1 MDYYCNVNKVLE
13 FLKEK
18 RVCLSS
24 RSSHEKCY
32 QTFANYLDYND
43 LTYSEETVN
52 KWLLSIKLTFPSQK
66 CYFWKQYMIQLSE
79 MITFGTI
86 SDRHLYQNRSL
97 YKKIPKNLKIQL
109 DDYLDSC
116 QQQYSKRSWN
126 LARTY
131 GSEIMLFFNDF
142 GYSSVEQLTYQDV
155 LKFYNTDLFYSNNT
169 KSIIFGHMRRML
181 NFFSEKG
188 LCHKG
193 YSLLLDSQIYPYVAD
208 ITAFS
213 QENQVGLEELR
224 VNSFNVSTNDFYERI
239 DDFID
244 VLKSYRYATTTLNVA
259 RHSLTAL
266 YLFLDIH
273 DLGYC
278 PDICWIWFSEIKTT
292 IGNSWRSWRR
302 VLKCFEE
309 YAITGSISPSKKYS
323 YGLSSLEL
331 LPKWC
336 EIEIIAFLKQKS
348 REFRRPETVRISQ
361 YPCIRFCRYLI
372 QCNILKFSDIT
383 FNIINEFNCSDWHAT
398 FRGRASYAMIIR
410 QFLEYLEE
418 KNLIKNKQLH
428 LSLSPGTAPIEKTID
443 VLKDNQVNQI
453 ADYEISHHQ
462 PIELRNIAVVLIGLK
477 MGFRASDVVN
487 LKLCD
492 IDWKNKQIVII
503 QQKTQVQLRL
513 PMPVEVGNAIFLY
526 LKDGRPKSDDKHIFL
541 RHKAPYG
548 KLTTKNCT
556 LALYSILPERKA
568 TPGGFHVTR
577 RTFATRLL
585 NNGSSLDLVIDSLGH
600 QNDSSVMSYLSLD
613 EKRTRSCALSL
624 FETGLLL
631 KKEGLL

>member
-1 MDYYCNVNKVLE
+1 
-13 FLKEK
+13 
-18 RVCLSS
+18 
-24 RSSHEKCY
+24 
-32 QTFANYLDYND
+32 
-43 LTYSEETVN
+43 
-52 KWLLSIKLTFPSQK
+52 
-66 CYFWKQYMIQLSE
+66 MIQLSE